1 MKESNQNDRL
11 KQKGLEGQFLWELQ
25 YGYELSPRESDGI
38 LELVK
43 LIFSQEVEFK
53 AGRFQVWVIAQD
65 EPAGKPVSALK
76 KVSVWVTLDAGSED
90 LEIYRQYGAIY
101 LRRMRI
107 LRVMEQIVDGGG
119 IATQEDL
126 ARLFQV
132 DVRTIR
138 RDLAYLRS
146 EGYEVITRGVWCDI
160 GRGISHR
167 VLVVEKYLQNYS
179 YTEICRQ
186 TGHSDKAIK
195 RYVNTFIRVATLI
208 AKGVTNDLE
217 IAFYVGISER
227 LAKDYR
233 ELYQRYIDHEV
244 FGRRLKE
251 LIEQN
256 IARPYYV
263 DPKKVVAEVVA

>member
-1 MKESNQNDRL
+1 MKDSSQYDRL

-25 YGYELSPRESDGI
+25 YGYELSPRESEGI

-43 LIFSQEVEFK
+43 LVFSQEVEFK
-53 AGRFQVWVIAQD
+53 AGRVQVWVIAQE

-76 KVSVWVTLDAGSED
+76 KVSVWVNLDAGSED
-90 LEIYRQYGAIY
+90 LDIYQKYGAIY

-107 LRVMEQIVDGGG
+107 LRVTEQIVDGGG

-126 ARLFQV
+126 GRLFQV

-138 RDLAYLRS
+138 RDLTYLRS

-186 TGHSDKAIK
+186 TGHSDKAVK

-208 AKGVTNDLE
+208 AKGVTNNLE

-227 LAKDYR
+227 LAEDYSK
-233 ELYQRYIDHEV
+233 LYHRYIDHEV
-244 FGRRLKE
+244 FGARLKD
-251 LIEQN
+251 LIDQN
-256 IARPYYV
+256 LARPYYV
-263 DPKKVVAEVVA
+263 DPKKVLMGVVA